1 MYGAHRDLH
10 VLTHSSP
17 PRRSADLAM
26 AGAEPAAEVAS
37 VLARLLAQRHAA
49 EMGAD
54 ADDDEPLGLLDA
66 RRIGLRIGQRLN
78 IDRLGL
84 LDMLLRPVVAEH
96 RIATPGDCQPLAFGS
111 RRKVDFCR
119 SQCQNLRS

>member
-1 MYGAHRDLH
+1 MIRA
-10 VLTHSSP
+10 P
-17 PRRSADLAM
+17 PRSTRTDTRVPYTTLCRSCESRSCRLLPLTDHYGRVVGERIGRHGQVERGRASADAPGGVVVGAM

-66 RRIGLRIGQRLN
+66 RRIGLRIEIGRAH
-78 IDRLGL
+78 
-84 LDMLLRPVVAEH
+84 V
-96 RIATPGDCQPLAFGS
+96 
-111 RRKVDFCR
+111 
-119 SQCQNLRS
+119 

>member
-1 MYGAHRDLH
+1 
-10 VLTHSSP
+10 
-17 PRRSADLAM
+17 M

-66 RRIGLRIGQRLN
+66 RRIGLRIGQRLD

-84 LDMLLRPVVAEH
+84 LDLLLRPVVDEH
-96 RIATPGDCQPLAFGS
+96 RIATPGDCHPLARS
-111 RRKVDFCR
+111 EERRVGKECVSTCR
-119 SQCQNLRS
+119 SRWSPYP